1 VAGADFRSP
10 AREAMMRPQL
20 ESPAQSILVV
30 DDDPAMCQM
39 LEEVLTQEG
48 YRPIT
53 CLRPEDALAVSRQDS
68 FQLAFVDIQMPGMS
82 GLELAAKL
90 KEAHADREVVFITGS
105 TVIDHAVQAIKL
117 GAYDY
122 LRKPFTITEFKLC
135 LARFQERVRLK
146 ECILRAEQRYFQL
159 VQTLPLLIY
168 VLRRDLQLDFINRA
182 CIQILGYTPEEALET
197 PQWLLARVHP
207 EDRDRIEKTI
217 HAIFA
222 AGEPPATVECRLVHK
237 KGHTIHA
244 MAKFIPSWESNGGRG
259 AEYLEGIMVDIS
271 DHVFLERTLV
281 QKEKL
286 NTLGA
291 ISAEVAHEIR
301 NPLVSIGGFA
311 RRLQVKY
318 PELSEVDIILR
329 ESQRLERILDRIR
342 NYLKP
347 VEIRSQDCAV
357 NDLLNDCVYL
367 LAPEIERYSIHY
379 RMDLDPEDPLVC
391 ADLDVLSQVFIN
403 LIRNAIVAMKKG
415 EAFTILTYRDVRG
428 VHIEFRNQTNKP
440 KIKNPEL
447 LFLPFDEGGQ
457 SIGLPLCYRLVKS
470 MGGLLSF
477 AQEQNH
483 VVFTVSLPEA
493 GRSETCVDSIE
504 ELKV

>member
-1 VAGADFRSP
+1 
-10 AREAMMRPQL
+10 MMQPQL
-20 ESPAQSILVV
+20 ESQAQSILVV

-48 YRPIT
+48 YRAIT

-68 FQLAFVDIQMPGMS
+68 FQLAFVDIHMPGMS

-90 KEAHADREVVFITGS
+90 KEDDARREVVFITGS
-105 TVIDHAVQAIKL
+105 TVVDHAVQAIKL

-135 LARFQERVRLK
+135 LKRFQERIRLK
-146 ECILRAEQRYFQL
+146 ERIQRAEQRYFRL

-168 VLRRDLQLDFINRA
+168 VLRRDWQLDFINQA
-182 CIQILGYTPEEALET
+182 CVQILGYTPEEALET
-197 PQWLLARVHP
+197 PRWLLTRVHP

-217 HAIFA
+217 HSIFA
-222 AGEPPATVECRLVHK
+222 AGEPPATLECRLVHK
-237 KGHTIHA
+237 NGHTIHA
-244 MAKFIPSWESNGGRG
+244 MAKFIPSWDSNGGRV

-271 DHVFLERTLV
+271 DHVFLEKALV

-311 RRLQVKY
+311 RRLQAKY

-347 VEIRSQDCAV
+347 VEIRPQDCAV
-357 NDLLNDCVYL
+357 NDLLNDCVCL
-367 LAPEIERYSIHY
+367 LAPEIERYSIYY
-379 RMDLDPEDPLVC
+379 RMDLEVEDPLVC
-391 ADLDVLSQVFIN
+391 ADRDVLSQVFIN
-403 LIRNAIVAMKKG
+403 LIRNAIVAMKKS
-415 EAFTILTYRDVRG
+415 EAFAIRTYKDVRG
-428 VHIEFRNQTNKP
+428 V
-440 KIKNPEL
+440 
-447 LFLPFDEGGQ
+447 
-457 SIGLPLCYRLVKS
+457 
-470 MGGLLSF
+470 
-477 AQEQNH
+477 
-483 VVFTVSLPEA
+483 
-493 GRSETCVDSIE
+493 
-504 ELKV
+504 